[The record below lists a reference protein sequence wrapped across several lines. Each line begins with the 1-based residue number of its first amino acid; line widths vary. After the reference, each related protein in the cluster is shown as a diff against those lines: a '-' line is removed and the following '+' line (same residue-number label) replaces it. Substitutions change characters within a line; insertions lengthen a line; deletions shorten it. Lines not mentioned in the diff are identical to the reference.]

1 MGQQVLCQ
9 LIEDIGLVLAA
20 VCAAE
25 QGIDSRPFVLDD
37 AGVMACRQEVGTELL
52 GLFPEQTEFNEFIA
66 GNAGIGR
73 PAMDVGID
81 EVIDDVAPEDI
92 AEIQGIMGNPQDR
105 GDGFG

>member
-52 GLFPEQTEFNEFIA
+52 AFSQSRPNLMNLLQAMQGLGVLPWT
-66 GNAGIGR
+66 
-73 PAMDVGID
+73 
-81 EVIDDVAPEDI
+81 
-92 AEIQGIMGNPQDR
+92 
-105 GDGFG
+105 